1 VEERDPALGGPHGD
15 ALAEPAGLETAEAT
29 SGMAAFL
36 AVVNATMLLAG
47 ALGLIT
53 GLLFGVL
60 IGRRTAAPP
69 PPPWRRL
76 QR

>member
-1 VEERDPALGGPHGD
+1 MDYPDPTVEGTQDQVIGQAGGV
-15 ALAEPAGLETAEAT
+15 ETAETADRV
-29 SGMAAFL
+29 AALL

-47 ALGLIT
+47 AVGLIT

-60 IGRRTAAPP
+60 IGRRTAPP
-69 PPPWRRL
+69 PPRAWRRL